1 MGNLD
6 CASEEAAKAYAS
18 AESKR
23 DFILMASARNLQ
35 CMVENAEVEEEVEG
49 WADHAVASQDYAE
62 DAVKLASGTQDRR
75 LLANVYIWQGLT
87 LSNAFFNARDQAHES
102 MSRAAGY
109 LEAGLHDFIWEGF
122 QTLKR
127 RLSESPTLEPKLMQW
142 AHGEIG
148 DRTFRQLEEDFA
160 DLVIPRVWDQEK
172 RKVSRA
178 ASRLSISPRKVRR
191 VLSRLELLETEHHV
205 NSAESKATTSIIENR
220 SGPGRS
226 AKKDYAKTRSKPS
239 KRRKSVTRSQRPS
252 RSKSPKS

>member
-6 CASEEAAKAYAS
+6 CAIDEAAKAYAS

-62 DAVKLASGTQDRR
+62 DAVKLASGTQNRR
-75 LLANVYIWQGLT
+75 LLASVYIWQGLT
-87 LSNAFFNARDQAHES
+87 LSNAFFNARDRAREA
-102 MSRAAGY
+102 MARAATF
-109 LEAGLHDFIWEGF
+109 LEPGVHDFIWESF
-122 QTLKR
+122 QVLKR
-127 RLSESPTLEPKLMQW
+127 RLSESASLEPKLMQW

-160 DLVIPRVWDQEK
+160 DLVIPRVWEHEK

-191 VLSRLELLETEHHV
+191 VLGRLGLLETDSQGDDEQAKPAFV
-205 NSAESKATTSIIENR
+205 GARRRGATKSTKEKAV
-220 SGPGRS
+220 
-226 AKKDYAKTRSKPS
+226 ARSKPA
-239 KRRKSVTRSQRPS
+239 RRGKLRASGQR
-252 RSKSPKS
+252 RLGGSKSPKP